1 MFHHHLKS
9 SLLNCLHLEV
19 PLLGCVKPQH
29 VWLDLKVQEFGN
41 GKEKKRFSAVGTSS
55 AHFLV
60 LEPCPAGR
68 TGPCTPSPLP
78 AQLSPRQPWFWG
90 DEFHTDTRGQLA
102 ARDQHFHSHLI
113 FPALL
118 IKQTVR
124 ADLGKNNYPGIT
136 HSRAMLLL
144 QTNSILHSGSSFQ
157 LSTCSISQLL
167 SSSVP
172 FPPGMC

>member
-1 MFHHHLKS
+1 MERKK
-9 SLLNCLHLEV
+9 EV
-19 PLLGCVKPQH
+19 FSGGNLQCTFPGARAWPSRENRAMHPL
-29 VWLDLKVQEFGN
+29 
-41 GKEKKRFSAVGTSS
+41 S
-55 AHFLV
+55 
-60 LEPCPAGR
+60 
-68 TGPCTPSPLP
+68 TPSTAL
-78 AQLSPRQPWFWG
+78 PRQPWFWG

-118 IKQTVR
+118 IRQTVR

-136 HSRAMLLL
+136 HSRAVLLL

-172 FPPGMC
+172 FPPGMCQGGMGTGSQGAKVKPLAQNLVGISDSQEANA

>member
-1 MFHHHLKS
+1 MCGWTLRFRNSGMERKK
-9 SLLNCLHLEV
+9 EV
-19 PLLGCVKPQH
+19 FSGGNLQCTFPGARAWPSRENRAMHPL
-29 VWLDLKVQEFGN
+29 
-41 GKEKKRFSAVGTSS
+41 S
-55 AHFLV
+55 
-60 LEPCPAGR
+60 
-68 TGPCTPSPLP
+68 TPSTAL
-78 AQLSPRQPWFWG
+78 PRQPRFWG

-118 IKQTVR
+118 IRQTVR

-136 HSRAMLLL
+136 HSRAVLLL